1 MKIAL
6 AQIESKIGEVEANI
20 NRHIR
25 LVHKAVE
32 RGVRLVVFPELSL
45 TGYAPELAQSL
56 AMQVDDHRLRVF
68 QEISHQKKISIGLGL
83 PIKTD
88 GKPQIAMLI
97 FEPGQPPI
105 LNSKYYLHEDE
116 LPDFSAGPNYRGP
129 IAGGNA
135 IALAI
140 CYELSVPE
148 HAKTACDN
156 KASIYLASAAKTYD
170 GVRKA
175 GNRMAQISKEYHM
188 TTLLCN
194 CVGTCEG
201 QTAGGQ
207 SSVWNQHGELIQQL
221 NATEEALLIIDSEK
235 NLK

>member
-6 AQIESKIGEVEANI
+6 AQIESEIGELEANI

-25 LVHKAVE
+25 WVHKAVE
-32 RGVRLVVFPELSL
+32 QGARLVVFPELSL

-56 AMQVDDHRLRVF
+56 AMKVDDHRLSVF

-83 PIKTD
+83 PIKTE
-88 GKPQIAMLI
+88 GKPQIGMLI
-97 FEPGQPPI
+97 FEPGQSPV
-105 LNSKYYLHEDE
+105 LNAKYYLHEDE
-116 LPDFSAGPNYRGP
+116 LPDFSAGPNYQGP
-129 IAGGNA
+129 IAGDKA

-148 HAKTACDN
+148 HAEKACDN
-156 KASIYLASAAKTYD
+156 QASIYLASAAKTPD

-175 GNRMAQISKEYHM
+175 GNRMAQISKEYQM

-201 QTAGGQ
+201 QTAGGH
-207 SSVWNQHGELIQQL
+207 SSAWNQQGELIQQL
-221 NATEEALLIIDSEK
+221 DATEEALLIIDTEET
-235 NLK
+235 